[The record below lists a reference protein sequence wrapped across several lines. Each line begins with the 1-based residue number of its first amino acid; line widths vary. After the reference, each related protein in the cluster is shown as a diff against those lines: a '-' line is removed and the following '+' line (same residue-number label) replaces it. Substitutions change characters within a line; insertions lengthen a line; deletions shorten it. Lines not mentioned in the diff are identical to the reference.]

1 MKKRIDASK
10 PGVFGSLLLKFCTNP
25 GLCSII
31 LGAAW
36 DKCGF
41 TQNQNGKVYVFSLST
56 DLPCPYVETLF
67 NEQIKKASLTSDEAK
82 PCRGPELSA
91 PAFDSH
97 FKQLKAHYGSQV
109 STSKLVD

>member
-1 MKKRIDASK
+1 MYFS
-10 PGVFGSLLLKFCTNP
+10 F
-25 GLCSII
+25 SI
-31 LGAAW
+31 
-36 DKCGF
+36 
-41 TQNQNGKVYVFSLST
+41 
-56 DLPCPYVETLF
+56 DLPCPFAETLY
-67 NEQIKKASLTSDEAK
+67 NAHIKKASLTSDEAK